1 METEYTLQQLLE
13 AVAKGEVKEGDTFET
28 TSGKV
33 IYSEKTFS
41 WISERGFILNPLQVS
56 FETLHLIYKK
66 LVGVKEIETAEAMT
80 RLNCGETVTLVIY
93 YPDNNKVAYILDS
106 LEALDNV
113 AKKLGFSTVYY
124 QGQYFIDVIYEYTD
138 PEPAVDEVATKVK
151 NYQKLS
157 YADAYNINVYFNEKQ
172 KTALE
177 IAEQYG
183 ISDRMVYYI
192 AQGRY
197 WADAHRQYL
206 KDYVMSEI

>member
-33 IYSEKTFS
+33 IYSDKTFS

-56 FETLHLIYKK
+56 FETLYLTYRK
-66 LVGVKEIETAEAMT
+66 LEGVKEIETAEAMA
-80 RLNCGETVTLVIY
+80 RLNSGKTVTLVIY
-93 YPDNNKVAYILDS
+93 YPDNNKEAYILDS

-124 QGQYFIDVIYEYTD
+124 QGQYFTDVIYEYTA
-138 PEPAVDEVATKVK
+138 PETAVDEVEAKVK
-151 NYQKLS
+151 NYQKLA

-172 KTALE
+172 KSALE
-177 IAEQYG
+177 IAEQFG

-197 WADAHRQYL
+197 WTEAHKQYVH
-206 KDYVMSEI
+206 DYVMSEI